1 MSDTPGSLIWRAAL
15 AACLALSLTRS
26 AAGQSPA
33 PAPPGPEFLP
43 RAQFHLSANALAPGD
58 QHFRWDAYYGGDVDL
73 VDYVVGRASIRGDY
87 HPVLGSEFRPFDPNQ
102 AYYVLEVSSSYRLGA
117 TEIAG
122 VFHHVSRH
130 LSDRPKRFA
139 IAWNVLG
146 ARVMRQVTR
155 NGFTID
161 LRGDVGS
168 IVQHSFAD
176 YSWTAD
182 GDVLVRRALSP
193 RLGVFLH
200 GSGELFTVD
209 GSLPERGT
217 QTGGRFEAGV
227 RISGRAGAL
236 ELFAGVERR
245 LDADPID
252 RLPQHWGVAGFRLL
266 SR

>member
-1 MSDTPGSLIWRAAL
+1 MSDTPGSLSGRAAL
-15 AACLALSLTRS
+15 AACLVLSLARS
-26 AAGQSPA
+26 TAGQSPA
-33 PAPPGPEFLP
+33 PAPAGPEFFP

-58 QHFRWDAYYGGDVDL
+58 SQSRWDAYFGGDVDL
-73 VDYVVGRASIRGDY
+73 VDYVFGRASIRADY
-87 HPVLGSEFRPFDPNQ
+87 HPVLGDEFRPFDPNQ
-102 AYYVLEVSSSYRLGA
+102 AYYVLEVSSSYRVRA

-130 LSDRPKRFA
+130 LSDRPKQFA

-146 ARVMRQVTR
+146 VRVMRQVRR
-155 NGFTID
+155 NGLTVD

-168 IVQHSFAD
+168 VVQHSFAD
-176 YSWTAD
+176 YKWAAD
-182 GDVLVRRALSP
+182 GDVMVRREVSP
-193 RLGVFLH
+193 RFGVFLH
-200 GSGELFTVD
+200 GSGELFAVD

-217 QTGGRFEAGV
+217 QTGGRFEAGL
-227 RISGRAGAL
+227 RISGRGGAL

-252 RLPQHWGVAGFRLL
+252 RLPRKWAVAGFRVL